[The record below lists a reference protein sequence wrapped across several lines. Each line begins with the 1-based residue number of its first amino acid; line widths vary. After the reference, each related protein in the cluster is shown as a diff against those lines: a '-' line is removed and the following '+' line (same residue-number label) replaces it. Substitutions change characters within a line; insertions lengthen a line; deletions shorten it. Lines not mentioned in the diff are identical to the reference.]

1 MTVLDNSAGAT
12 TTADDGAAGPPKP
25 LKPLKL
31 KASRATTSVGPN
43 KRPNPIGIIVGSV
56 VIIAVF
62 VAPYLLMLLGSLK
75 TQAEITRVP
84 APYGL
89 PSGPHFENYVDVWS
103 SQVAPFNG
111 LLATMVISLGATVL
125 VLLVATP
132 AAYYLAR
139 FRFPGRLA
147 FLLLVL
153 ITQMLQPTVLAI
165 GLFKEFLSWTG
176 HYSWVALILVNG
188 TFNLAFAIWIM
199 QAFFASVPKEVDE
212 AAVVDG
218 AGRMQVLFK
227 ISLPLVWPGIVTAIV
242 FVFVNSWNEYAAA
255 SVMVQDNSLQPLTVS
270 LPKFFGL
277 YTQDWQYVFTVATVA
292 IVPVVILFAFIEK
305 RLIGGLTAG
314 AVK

>member
-1 MTVLDNSAGAT
+1 MSTPTLAPIPAPEDAAAQRSPRNSR
-12 TTADDGAAGPPKP
+12 
-25 LKPLKL
+25 
-31 KASRATTSVGPN
+31 ASRAGSSTGPN
-43 KRPNPIGIIVGSV
+43 ARPNPIGIIIGAV
-56 VIIAVF
+56 VIIGVF
-62 VAPYLLMLLGSLK
+62 VAPYVVMLLGSLK
-75 TQAEITRVP
+75 TQAEITKIP
-84 APYGL
+84 PPYGL
-89 PSGPHFENYVDVWS
+89 PSGPHFNNYVDVWS
-103 SQVAPFNG
+103 SSVAPLNG
-111 LLATMVISLGATVL
+111 LVATVVISVGATLL

-165 GLFKEFLSWTG
+165 GLFNEFKSWTG
-176 HYSWVALILVNG
+176 HGSWAALILVNG
-188 TFNLAFAIWIM
+188 AFNLAFAIWIM
-199 QAFFASVPKEVDE
+199 QAFFASIPKEIDE

-218 AGRMQVLFK
+218 AGRFQVLFK
-227 ISLPLVWPGIVTAIV
+227 ISLPLVWPGIVTAVV

-255 SVMVQDNSLQPLTVS
+255 SVLVQDNALQPLTVS

-277 YTQDWQYVFTVATVA
+277 YVKDWQYVFAVATVA
-292 IVPVVILFAFIEK
+292 IVPVVILFGFIEK

>member
-1 MTVLDNSAGAT
+1 MSTDL
-12 TTADDGAAGPPKP
+12 ADSRAAGGP
-25 LKPLKL
+25 LTLAEAPTRG
-31 KASRATTSVGPN
+31 ARTTGPDR
-43 KRPNPIGIIVGSV
+43 RPNPIGIVIGAVLIV
-56 VIIAVF
+56 AVF

-75 TQAEITRVP
+75 TQPEITRIP
-84 APYGL
+84 PPYGL
-89 PSGPHFENYVDVWS
+89 PSGPHFENYVNVWS

-111 LLATMVISLGATVL
+111 LLATVVISTGATVL

-147 FLLLVL
+147 FLFLVL

-165 GLFKEFLSWTG
+165 GLFKEFLSWSG
-176 HYSWVALILVNG
+176 HMSWVALILVNAA
-188 TFNLAFAIWIM
+188 FNLAFAIWIM

-218 AGRMQVLFK
+218 AGRFQVLFK
-227 ISLPLVWPGIVTAIV
+227 ISLPLVWPGVVTAMV

-255 SVMVQDNSLQPLTVS
+255 SVMVQDNKLQPLTVS
-270 LPKFFGL
+270 LPKFFGF
-277 YTQDWQYVFTVATVA
+277 YSQDWQYVFTVATVA
-292 IVPVVILFAFIEK
+292 IVPVVILFSFVEK

>member
-1 MTVLDNSAGAT
+1 MTTDISDT
-12 TTADDGAAGPPKP
+12 PAAGPLTLTEPAP
-25 LKPLKL
+25 GG
-31 KASRATTSVGPN
+31 SRSTGPD
-43 KRPNPIGIIVGSV
+43 RAPNRIGIVIGSIVIV
-56 VIIAVF
+56 AVF

-75 TQAEITRVP
+75 TQQEITSIP
-84 APYGL
+84 PPFGL
-89 PSGPHFENYVDVWS
+89 PSGPHFENYVNVWS

-111 LLATMVISLGATVL
+111 LVATVVISVGATVL

-147 FLLLVL
+147 FLFLVL

-165 GLFKEFLSWTG
+165 GLFKEFLTWTG
-176 HYSWVALILVNG
+176 HMSWVALILVNG
-188 TFNLAFAIWIM
+188 AFNLAFAIWIM

-218 AGRMQVLFK
+218 AGRFQVLFK
-227 ISLPLVWPGIVTAIV
+227 ISLPLVWPGVVTAMV

-255 SVMVQDNSLQPLTVS
+255 SVMVQDNKLQPLTVS
-270 LPKFFGL
+270 LPKFFGF
-277 YTQDWQYVFTVATVA
+277 YSQDWQYVFTVATVA
-292 IVPVVILFAFIEK
+292 IVPVVVLFSFVEK